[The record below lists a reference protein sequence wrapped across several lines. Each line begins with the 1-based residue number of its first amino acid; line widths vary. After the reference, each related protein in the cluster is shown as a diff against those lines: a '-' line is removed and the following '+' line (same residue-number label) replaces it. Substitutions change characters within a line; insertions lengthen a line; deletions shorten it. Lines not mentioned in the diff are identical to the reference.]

1 MDLNLKNKK
10 ALITGSS
17 RGIGYSIAKK
27 LSEEG
32 CEIALNSRN
41 KRSLDIAAESI
52 PNSIPII
59 GDVTQEKDSI
69 NIVNEF
75 KKNFGDIDIL
85 ICNVGSGKSVFPG
98 NENLNEWKRMF
109 EINFW
114 SATNII
120 ESSKENLVKTK
131 GSIVCISS
139 ICGLET
145 IDNAPLTY
153 STAKAALNSYVKGL
167 SRVLGKDGVR
177 INAIA
182 PGNILFE
189 GSTWS
194 KRIADDKKSTYEM
207 IRDKVP
213 LNRFGSVE
221 DVANMACFLSS
232 SLSSNVTGTIFSTDG
247 GQCHN

>member
-32 CEIALNSRN
+32 CKIGLNSRN
-41 KRSLDIAAESI
+41 KESLNIAAESI
-52 PNSIPII
+52 PNSIAIP
-59 GDVTQEKDSI
+59 GDVTQEKDAI
-69 NIVNEF
+69 NIAREF
-75 KKNFGDIDIL
+75 ERKLGDIDIL
-85 ICNVGSGKSVFPG
+85 ICNVGSGSSVYPG
-98 NENLNEWKRMF
+98 TENLHEWKRMF

-120 ESSKENLVKTK
+120 ESTKDNLVKTK
-131 GSIVCISS
+131 GIIICISS

-153 STAKAALNSYVKGL
+153 STAKAALNAYVKGL
-167 SRVLGKDGVR
+167 ARILGKDGVR

-189 GSTWS
+189 GSVWS
-194 KRIADDKKSTYEM
+194 KRIINDKKSTYEM

-232 SLSSNVTGTIFSTDG
+232 SVSNNVTGSIFSTDG
-247 GQCHN
+247 GQCRN